1 MSSVSLWFADNATIV
16 DEQAPIGFLLYL
28 LRIFLKSRSS
38 YSTYLTKWL
47 LGSLTFQFFSNLLH
61 TTDSHGVPVESLHFI
76 CEFNCFPLL
85 AFCRHCTKRS
95 LTEFLQSP
103 TICVAPPP
111 PYRGKIEWGSLTL
124 TLTLFFLCL
133 VEGAA
138 TRRLA
143 KPHVNFR

>member
-38 YSTYLTKWL
+38 GILSL
-47 LGSLTFQFFSNLLH
+47 LNEVTPGFINLSQFFSNLLH

-76 CEFNCFPLL
+76 CDFNCFPLL
-85 AFCRHCTKRS
+85 AVCRLCTKRS

-111 PYRGKIEWGSLTL
+111 LQRKNGVREPNPNP
-124 TLTLFFLCL
+124 LFVFPLSGGGGVQL
-133 VEGAA
+133 
-138 TRRLA
+138 
-143 KPHVNFR
+143 HVG